1 MYKIDFPDVGYTP
14 GNLRRLIEAAGLTQ
28 QQAADAAK
36 VSRRTIQAWLADLD
50 CPTRTDMPHR
60 KWEELKDY
68 LLNPIDKRE

>member
-14 GNLRRLIEAAGLTQ
+14 DNLRRLIEAAGLTP

-50 CPTRTDMPHR
+50 CPTLSDLPNR
-60 KWEELKDY
+60 KWEVLKYY
-68 LLNPIDKRE
+68 LINPIDKRE

>member
-14 GNLRRLIEAAGLTQ
+14 DNLRRLIEAAGLTQ

-36 VSRRTIQAWLADLD
+36 VARRTIQAWLADLD

>member
-14 GNLRRLIEAAGLTQ
+14 DNLRRLIEAAGLTQ

-36 VSRRTIQAWLADLD
+36 VSRRTIQAWLSDLD